1 MEDHRHL
8 IWNERERK
16 RIFSCGIFDIY
27 KSRRYC
33 EDGQEGDFILLALPN
48 WVTIVPVLEQEGE
61 DHFLMVR
68 QYRHGS
74 GKVTLEFPAGTVEMG
89 EDPADTAERELMEET
104 GYSAGRIRLAG
115 KVNPNPAFMN
125 NLNHV
130 FIAEDLKLVA
140 SQNLDLYERV
150 DTLLVPAREVRAK
163 MGTDPYGNGV
173 MILALWYYER
183 WKTGKKVE
191 SL

>member
-8 IWNERERK
+8 IWNEKERK

-33 EDGQEGDFILLALPN
+33 EDGQEGDFVLLALPN
-48 WVTIVPVLEQEGE
+48 WVTIVPILKQDGE

-74 GKVTLEFPAGTVEMG
+74 GKVTLEFPAGTVEPG
-89 EDPADTAERELMEET
+89 EDPADTAERELLEET
-104 GYSAGRIRLAG
+104 GYNARRIHLAG

-125 NLNHV
+125 NFNHV
-130 FIAEDLKLVA
+130 YIAEDLKLVA

-183 WKTGKKVE
+183 WKTDKKVE